1 MTLEREGFFISTDS
15 SLLDLDF
22 ICHGLKASYWA
33 GDRPREVIEE
43 SIRNSLC
50 FGVYE
55 KESNR
60 QVGFARVVTDQATFS
75 WVCDVLI
82 DERYRGRG
90 LGKWLMSCVV
100 SHPHVKDTSSLLG
113 TRDAHGLYE
122 KFGYRR
128 SEGMR
133 RPRDGAGTESTG
145 STGPALT
152 T

>member
-60 QVGFARVVTDQATFS
+60 QVGFARVVTDKATFS
-75 WVCDVLI
+75 WICDVFI
-82 DERYRGRG
+82 DDAYRKNG
-90 LGKWLMSCVV
+90 LGTWLMSCVTA
-100 SHPHVKDTSSLLG
+100 HPHTVASKSVLG

-122 KFGYRR
+122 KFGYVRTEMMRR
-128 SEGMR
+128 SVKKEASG
-133 RPRDGAGTESTG
+133 D
-145 STGPALT
+145 
-152 T
+152 